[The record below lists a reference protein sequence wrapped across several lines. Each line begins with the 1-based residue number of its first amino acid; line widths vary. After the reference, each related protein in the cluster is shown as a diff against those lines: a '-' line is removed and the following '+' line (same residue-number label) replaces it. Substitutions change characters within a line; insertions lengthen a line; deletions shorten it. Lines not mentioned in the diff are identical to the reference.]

1 MKKTFALRPEGK
13 NPDRVLDAIKN
24 ELRKY
29 MKRERR
35 RDLPAGSDFWDFD
48 SKLGLDP
55 ASAEEVHPNAL
66 IAQLDALAK
75 SGAEQAYVELLVKP
89 ASRQR
94 WADSGEAA
102 PLDLAEDGARDERD
116 DSHD

>member
-35 RDLPAGSDFWDFD
+35 RDLPAGADFWDFD
-48 SKLGLDP
+48 TKLGADQT
-55 ASAEEVHPNAL
+55 SAEALHPNAL
-66 IAQLDALAK
+66 TAQLDALAK
-75 SGAEQAYVELLVKP
+75 GGAEQAYVELLAKP
-89 ASRQR
+89 AVRQR

-102 PLDLAEDGARDERD
+102 PVGFSDDAAAEGGND
-116 DSHD
+116 

>member
-35 RDLPAGSDFWDFD
+35 RDLPVGSDFWDFD
-48 SKLGLDP
+48 SKLGVDQ
-55 ASAEEVHPNAL
+55 ASAESVHPNAL
-66 IAQLDALAK
+66 TAQLDALAK
-75 SGAEQAYVELLVKP
+75 GGAEQAYVELLAKP
-89 ASRQR
+89 AVRQR
-94 WADSGEAA
+94 WADSAGAA
-102 PLDLAEDGARDERD
+102 PAGLSDADAMDEGD
-116 DSHD
+116 D

>member
-13 NPDRVLDAIKN
+13 HPDRVLDAIKN

-48 SKLGLDP
+48 SKLGIDP
-55 ASAEEVHPNAL
+55 ASAEAVHPNVL

-75 SGAEQAYVELLVKP
+75 SGAEHAYVELLVKP

-102 PLDLAEDGARDERD
+102 PDHLAEGGAHDEGD
-116 DSHD
+116 DTDD